1 METVN
6 ISLGP
11 RSYDVLMDFDMLSDL
26 ADAMAERDL
35 DRKNVAV
42 ITSPTVGAHY
52 YAALEAGLRDAGL
65 ENVARWDLPDG
76 EENKDLDH
84 FVAAVRWLARFAPD
98 PAIQP
103 VVVALGGGVVGDL
116 GGFAAA
122 SFRRGVPYVQV
133 PTTLL
138 AAVDSSVGGKT
149 AVNLPEGKNLVGAF
163 YQPSLVHC
171 DLATL
176 RTLPARQVRSGVAEV
191 IKYGAI
197 LDADLFQF
205 LELCVEDLVELDPG
219 ALLRVVPTCVALKAQ
234 VVAQDERDDRRVRI
248 CLNFGH
254 TLGHAIEKAAAGRLT
269 HGESVAIGMTAAARM
284 SAELD
289 LCPADVPERLE
300 QLLIRAGLPV
310 RTDGLEVEEVLAF
323 MAHDKKFVTG
333 RNRFVLLE
341 DVGQW
346 VEREGVPAE
355 IVRKAAREV
364 LLED

>member
-1 METVN
+1 METVSV
-6 ISLGP
+6 SLGT
-11 RSYDVLMDFDMLSDL
+11 RSYDVLMDFEMLSDL
-26 ADAMAERDL
+26 ADAMAERGL
-35 DRKNVAV
+35 ARKNVAV
-42 ITSPTVGAHY
+42 ITSPTIGAHY
-52 YAALEAGLRDAGL
+52 YAALEAGLREAGL

-98 PAIQP
+98 PSIQP
-103 VVVALGGGVVGDL
+103 VAVTLGGGAVGDL

-163 YQPSLVHC
+163 YQPGLVYC

-176 RTLPARQVRSGVAEV
+176 RTLPAREVRSGVAEV
-191 IKYGAI
+191 VKYGAI

-205 LELCVEDLVELDPG
+205 LEQCIEDLVELDPA
-219 ALLRVVPTCVALKAQ
+219 ALLRVVPTCVELKAG
-234 VVAQDERDDRRVRI
+234 VVARDERDDRSVRI

-269 HGESVAIGMTAAARM
+269 HGESVATGMVAAARM
-284 SAELD
+284 SAELEV
-289 LCPADVPERLE
+289 CPEDVPGRLE
-300 QLLIRAGLPV
+300 QLLIRAGLPIRV
-310 RTDGLEVEEVLAF
+310 AGIEMDEVLAF

-333 RNRFVLLE
+333 RNRFVLLA

-346 VEREGVPAE
+346 VEREGIPMEV
-355 IVRKAAREV
+355 VQRAAREV
-364 LLED
+364 LPED

>member
-6 ISLGP
+6 VPLGA

-35 DRKNVAV
+35 AADNVAV
-42 ITSPTVGAHY
+42 ITSPTVGAYY
-52 YAALEAGLRDAGL
+52 YAALEAGLREAGL
-65 ENVARWDLPDG
+65 GNVARWDVPDG
-76 EENKDLDH
+76 EENKDLDN
-84 FVAAVRWLARFAPD
+84 FVRAVRWLARFAPD
-98 PAIQP
+98 PSIQP

-163 YQPSLVHC
+163 YQPSLVYC

-176 RTLPARQVRSGVAEV
+176 RTLPVREVRSGVAEV
-191 IKYGAI
+191 VKYGAI

-205 LELCVEDLVELDPG
+205 LELCVEDLVGLDPG
-219 ALLRVVPTCVALKAQ
+219 ALLRAVPTCVALKAQ

-254 TLGHAIEKAAAGRLT
+254 TLGHAIEKAAGGRLT
-269 HGESVAIGMTAAARM
+269 HGEGVAIGMMAAARM

-289 LCPADVPERLE
+289 LCPADVAERLE

-310 RTDGLEVEEVLAF
+310 RTDGVRLDDVLAF
-323 MAHDKKFVTG
+323 MEHDKKFVTG
-333 RNRFVLLE
+333 RNRFVLLR
-341 DVGQW
+341 DIGQW
-346 VEREGVPAE
+346 VEREGVPTE
-355 IVRKAAREV
+355 LVRKAARDV
-364 LLED
+364 LLVD